1 MCERTCPRCG
11 DSEHFEGFGITGAYL
26 LCEGCGVTL
35 AQRGDVDAAPGNMN
49 DEQAQAW
56 ADKQTWVLPG
66 AEAKN
71 PEHDALWTPTQPQ
84 DTHHD

>member
-1 MCERTCPRCG
+1 MP
-11 DSEHFEGFGITGAYL
+11 A
-26 LCEGCGVTL
+26 
-35 AQRGDVDAAPGNMN
+35 DVDAAPGNMN